1 MQTIKETKADHLS
14 APALAS
20 PTTTLGLVYGAWF
33 LSLAASQLFTL
44 LFFFF
49 LSPVQ
54 VGLINWATAAG
65 AIIFYLLEG
74 GVETALVVTAK
85 QDAVSLARMTTV
97 VGMIRLATAGVT
109 LVALLI
115 AALSGLVRPLEAT
128 VLFLVGL
135 SFVLKSLQ
143 TPFSTALYIRDKQA
157 TVAIAGLVQA
167 GGRLVAFFF
176 LWVVALLNVV
186 PVLLAGLVGDC
197 AGLLFLIAM
206 AVRVEGPVRPDEA
219 PARRLALHLLRNG
232 PLVAASQAVMIVQAR
247 VDWLLVAA
255 FTSYG
260 ALANY
265 SIANK
270 AIELLV
276 LFGSVFGRTALPWFV
291 EGWENRNLARP
302 VRVLMLGTSACA
314 LLLAVLGAPLLHLA
328 FRNKYVGATQ
338 VIPVLAAI
346 GPGLVA
352 LQVVQFALLGKNRAM
367 DTVIAGSAGISAQI
381 LVDFMLIPRLGILGA
396 AAGMCAFTL
405 VALPLTLRLA
415 VKRTVIRRQVSRELL
430 LSSAIAPALVG
441 LSHFL
446 IHG

>member
-167 GGRLVAFFF
+167 GGR
-176 LWVVALLNVV
+176 
-186 PVLLAGLVGDC
+186 
-197 AGLLFLIAM
+197 
-206 AVRVEGPVRPDEA
+206 
-219 PARRLALHLLRNG
+219 
-232 PLVAASQAVMIVQAR
+232 S
-247 VDWLLVAA
+247 
-255 FTSYG
+255 
-260 ALANY
+260 
-265 SIANK
+265 
-270 AIELLV
+270 
-276 LFGSVFGRTALPWFV
+276 
-291 EGWENRNLARP
+291 
-302 VRVLMLGTSACA
+302 
-314 LLLAVLGAPLLHLA
+314 
-328 FRNKYVGATQ
+328 
-338 VIPVLAAI
+338 
-346 GPGLVA
+346 
-352 LQVVQFALLGKNRAM
+352 
-367 DTVIAGSAGISAQI
+367 
-381 LVDFMLIPRLGILGA
+381 
-396 AAGMCAFTL
+396 
-405 VALPLTLRLA
+405 
-415 VKRTVIRRQVSRELL
+415 
-430 LSSAIAPALVG
+430 
-441 LSHFL
+441 
-446 IHG
+446 